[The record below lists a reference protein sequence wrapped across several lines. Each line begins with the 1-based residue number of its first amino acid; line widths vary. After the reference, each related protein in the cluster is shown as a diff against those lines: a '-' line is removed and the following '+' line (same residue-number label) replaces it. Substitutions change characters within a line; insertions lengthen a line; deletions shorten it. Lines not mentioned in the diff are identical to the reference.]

1 MRWLFYP
8 QAIVLDEG
16 KHGWKGLVKSWHVT
30 RGRWIK
36 TLGATIGFLIL
47 ALVPGPLAGVLILIL
62 GGSRVQFANLT
73 SSFLYGLLLPLAYI
87 GLTMVYRRLKGETI
101 VEPQMI
107 TQELHPEKA
116 RKLPGIDLGTVPGGI
131 GRAESSRL
139 PKGNDRSNPPF
150 RAIVPWHRISL
161 HCVPEPLRNA
171 VDQRIGNAHQ
181 ARARAE
187 RARSTGIGRPSPFAT
202 VRQWFT

>member
-1 MRWLFYP
+1 MLVALIIYVAALGLATFSVFLDSRRDLCRGAVALLSRKRLCWMRASRLEWP
-8 QAIVLDEG
+8 RQ
-16 KHGWKGLVKSWHVT
+16 SWHVT

-116 RKLPGIDLGTVPGGI
+116 RKLPGIDLGP
-131 GRAESSRL
+131 
-139 PKGNDRSNPPF
+139 
-150 RAIVPWHRISL
+150 SL
-161 HCVPEPLRNA
+161 GE
-171 VDQRIGNAHQ
+171 
-181 ARARAE
+181 
-187 RARSTGIGRPSPFAT
+187 
-202 VRQWFT
+202 